1 MSNRVRL
8 FIETSLCKDGIIPLN
23 DKQMHYITKVMR
35 LGLGD
40 KLVVFNGK
48 DGEWHAEITN
58 ISKRLCNIKI
68 IRFVRKSEN
77 ESDISLVFSLLKRG
91 ATDLLVEKATE
102 LGVSRLCPMISKR
115 TNTFKVNANRLKAI
129 CIEASEQ
136 CGRVTV
142 PIIEQPKTL
151 GNILAEWPRQKGLL
165 FLDESG
171 SGKPILEVLRKK
183 TSWQAHAIL
192 VGPEG
197 GFTPAERDKMLQNSF
212 IRPATL
218 GERLVRAE
226 TAAISALSIYNA
238 NMAIDHYK
246 N

>member
-8 FIETSLCKDGIIPLN
+8 FVETSLRKDGIIPLN
-23 DKQMHYITKVMR
+23 DKQKHYITKVMR
-35 LGLGD
+35 LGLGN

-115 TNTFKVNANRLKAI
+115 TNTFKVNANRLKSI
-129 CIEASEQ
+129 IIEASEQ

-151 GNILAEWPRQKGLL
+151 DNILAEWPRQKGLL

-197 GFTPAERDKMLQNSF
+197 GFTPA
-212 IRPATL
+212 
-218 GERLVRAE
+218 
-226 TAAISALSIYNA
+226 
-238 NMAIDHYK
+238 
-246 N
+246 

>member
-1 MSNRVRL
+1 MSNLIRL
-8 FIETSLCKDGIIPLN
+8 FIESSLRKDGIIPLN
-23 DKQMHYITKVMR
+23 TKQIHYVTKVMR

-48 DGEWHAEITN
+48 DGEWHAEVTHIN
-58 ISKRLCNIKI
+58 KRVCSIKI
-68 IRFVRKSEN
+68 VRFVRKSES

-102 LGVSRLCPMISKR
+102 LGVARLCPMISKR
-115 TNTFKVNANRLKAI
+115 TNTFKVNLDRLKAI

-136 CGRVTV
+136 CGRATI
-142 PIIEQPKTL
+142 PIIEQPETL

-171 SGKPILEVLRKK
+171 LGKPILEVLKEK
-183 TSWQAHAIL
+183 TSWRTHAIL

-197 GFTPAERDKMLQNSF
+197 GFTSAERNKMLENSF

-226 TAAISALSIYNA
+226 TAAICALSIYNA
-238 NMAIDHYK
+238 ILAIDK
-246 N
+246 DNN

>member
-1 MSNRVRL
+1 MSNLVRL
-8 FIETSLCKDGIIPLN
+8 FIESSLRKDGVVPL
-23 DKQMHYITKVMR
+23 DSKQIHYVTKVMR

-40 KLVVFNGK
+40 KLVVFNGR
-48 DGEWHAEITN
+48 DGEWHAQITHIN
-58 ISKRLCNIKI
+58 KRLCSIQLLKFI
-68 IRFVRKSEN
+68 RKSES

-102 LGVSRLCPMISKR
+102 LGVARLCPMICKR
-115 TNTFKVNANRLKAI
+115 TNTFKVNVNRLKAI

-136 CGRVTV
+136 CGRVTI
-142 PIIEQPKTL
+142 PIIEQPETL
-151 GNILAEWPRQKGLL
+151 GNILAEWPRRKGLL

-171 SGKPILEVLRKK
+171 LGSPILEVLQEK

-197 GFTPAERDKMLQNSF
+197 GFTSAERNKMLENSF

-238 NMAIDHYK
+238 ILAIDK
-246 N
+246 DNN

>member
-8 FIETSLCKDGIIPLN
+8 FVETSLRKDGIIPLN

-48 DGEWHAEITN
+48 DGEWHAEITH

-151 GNILAEWPRQKGLL
+151 CNILAEWPRQKGVL

>member
-8 FIETSLCKDGIIPLN
+8 FVETSLRKDGIIPLN

-102 LGVSRLCPMISKR
+102 LGVSRLYPMISKR

-151 GNILAEWPRQKGLL
+151 DNILAEWPRQKGLL

-197 GFTPAERDKMLQNSF
+197 GFTPAERDKMLHNSF